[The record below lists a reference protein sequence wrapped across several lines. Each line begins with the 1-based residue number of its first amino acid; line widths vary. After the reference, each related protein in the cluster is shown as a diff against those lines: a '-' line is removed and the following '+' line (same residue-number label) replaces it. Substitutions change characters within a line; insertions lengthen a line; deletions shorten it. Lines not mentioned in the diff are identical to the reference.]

1 MDVCCIMDACIMD
14 ACCSMDVSSCLLH
27 VTSCVHVH
35 LYRCELISV
44 HESDCVLKIYKLCSV
59 SSRKLSGDYVCVY
72 VLYLIVL
79 MLFYFFR

>member
-1 MDVCCIMDACIMD
+1 MD

-44 HESDCVLKIYKLCSV
+44 HESDCVLKMLCSV
-59 SSRKLSGDYVCVY
+59 SSRKLSGDYVYMCECVY
-72 VLYLIVL
+72 VLYLIIVL

>member
-44 HESDCVLKIYKLCSV
+44 HESDYVLKIYKLCSV
-59 SSRKLSGDYVCVY
+59 SSRKLSGDYVYMCEF
-72 VLYLIVL
+72 
-79 MLFYFFR
+79 MWFT

>member
-59 SSRKLSGDYVCVY
+59 SSRKLSGDYVYMCVF
-72 VLYLIVL
+72 
-79 MLFYFFR
+79 MCFT